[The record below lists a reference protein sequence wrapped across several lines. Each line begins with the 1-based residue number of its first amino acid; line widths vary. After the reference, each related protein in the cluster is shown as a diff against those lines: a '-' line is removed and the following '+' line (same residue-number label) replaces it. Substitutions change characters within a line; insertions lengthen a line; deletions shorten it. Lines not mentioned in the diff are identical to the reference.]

1 MLRRGSTRSPNREE
15 TEGAVVEGDVPYA
28 AGSVRAALAHR
39 DFRLVWAGS
48 MASNIGTWMQN
59 IALGVFA
66 YKLTNSAS
74 FVALLG
80 FAQLG
85 PLLLLSIVGGLLADS
100 IDRRRLLIFCQA
112 EQMVFS
118 FVLAWVARGAHPSKV
133 AIVACVLLVG
143 IGNALNAPTFSAVLP
158 ILVGHRDLG
167 GAVSL
172 QSVQMNLSRVIGPAI
187 GGLILPI
194 VKPSGV
200 FAINALTYLFAIG
213 TLLVVSIPRPYPPA
227 GEQGMRRLVGGFAVA
242 RADRLVRRCLVTI
255 ASISFFCLPFIGL
268 MPVVAGRDLGIDPN
282 SFAYGILYACFGLG
296 AACGAIGVG
305 TVLVGR
311 SKAKAVRLGLVLF
324 GGFLALFAL
333 LRHPAPAYPVVFLV
347 GLTYFGSVTSLSTV
361 LQEHLDDVVRGRVT
375 ALWIMGFGGT
385 VPLGLVA
392 AGPIADHASLTG
404 VILAGAVVAFVL
416 AGTIWLRPTAEAQ
429 PAPAVPTP

>member
-1 MLRRGSTRSPNREE
+1 MLRRLTREPNREE
-15 TEGAVVEGDVPYA
+15 TEAAVVEGDVPYA

-39 DFRLVWAGS
+39 DFRLVWMGS

-59 IALGVFA
+59 IALGVFG
-66 YKLTNSAS
+66 YQLTHSAS

-100 IDRRRLLIFCQA
+100 VDRRTLLILCQA
-112 EQMVFS
+112 EQMIFS
-118 FVLAWVARGAHPSKV
+118 VVLAWVARGAHPSKA
-133 AIVACVLLVG
+133 AIFSCVLVIG

-187 GGLILPI
+187 GGLILPA
-194 VKPSGV
+194 VHPSGV
-200 FAINALTYLFAIG
+200 FAINAATYLFAIA
-213 TLLVVSIPRPYPPA
+213 TLLVVAIPRPYPPA

-242 RADRLVRRCLVTI
+242 RADRLVRQCLMTI

-268 MPVVAGRDLGIDPN
+268 MPVLAGKSLHIDP
-282 SFAYGILYACFGLG
+282 SSAAYGILYACFGLG
-296 AACGAIGVG
+296 AATGAISVG
-305 TVLVGR
+305 TLLVGR
-311 SKAKAVRLGLVLF
+311 NKKKAVRLGLVLF
-324 GGFLALFAL
+324 AATLAVFAT
-333 LRHPAPAYPVVFLV
+333 LRHPLPAYPVVFLV
-347 GLTYFGSVTSLSTV
+347 GLTYFSTVTSLSTV
-361 LQEHLDDVVRGRVT
+361 LQEHLSDVVRGRVT

-385 VPLGLVA
+385 VPLGLLA
-392 AGPIADHASLTG
+392 AGPIADHTSLT
-404 VILAGAVVAFVL
+404 AVVLVGAAMAVVL
-416 AGTIWLRPTAEAQ
+416 AAVVPLRGNDESPVASPDVA
-429 PAPAVPTP
+429 